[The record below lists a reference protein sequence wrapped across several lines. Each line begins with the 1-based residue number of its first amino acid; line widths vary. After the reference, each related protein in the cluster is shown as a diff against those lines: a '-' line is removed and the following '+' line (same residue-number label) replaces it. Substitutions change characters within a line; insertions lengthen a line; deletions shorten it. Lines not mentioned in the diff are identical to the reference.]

1 MTIIGMLY
9 LSFEDFALADFSSI
23 NGRPSTKVTHPYGR
37 TVTGV
42 QIGLMVLSMI
52 VTRSSALSIQ
62 AKQGLP
68 FGNQIV
74 GWTVLGQ

>member
-1 MTIIGMLY
+1 MTIIGILY
-9 LSFEDFALADFSSI
+9 LSFEDFVLADFSPI
-23 NGRPSTKVTHPYGR
+23 NGRPSTKLTHPYGR
-37 TVTGV
+37 IVTGV
-42 QIGLMVLSMI
+42 QIGLTVLSMV

-74 GWTVLGQ
+74 GWTVLGK